1 MSVKCGRAQ
10 AQRGKAARESGMLDI
25 LWAGMILMGIGYAA
39 LNGTMEAVSEGI
51 WSSASEAVSLCITL
65 AGTLT
70 VWSGLM
76 KIAQESGLMGK
87 WQRGLKPFIHF
98 LFPTLASDSEAAAYI
113 SANVIAN
120 MLGLGGA
127 ATPAGLKAMK
137 ALEEEKEKQAEAAGV
152 KRGALR
158 SGEVMKTG
166 RRRRGKVR
174 GETETGYQGSATDEM
189 CDFLILN
196 ISSLQLI
203 PVNMI
208 AYRTQYGSVNPSW
221 VIVPGLLATAVSTL
235 AGIFFIKMRQIFCQK
250 RIYCYEK
257 SGSSSSE

>member
-1 MSVKCGRAQ
+1 
-10 AQRGKAARESGMLDI
+10 
-25 LWAGMILMGIGYAA
+25 
-39 LNGTMEAVSEGI
+39 
-51 WSSASEAVSLCITL
+51 
-65 AGTLT
+65 
-70 VWSGLM
+70 
-76 KIAQESGLMGK
+76 
-87 WQRGLKPFIHF
+87 

-137 ALEEEKEKQAEAAGV
+137 ALKQEQNG
-152 KRGALR
+152 R
-158 SGEVMKTG
+158 TG
-166 RRRRGKVR
+166 RAPERLHRKGSK
-174 GETETGYQGSATDEM
+174 GMEPTGTESEDLPVVASDEM

-208 AYRTQYGSVNPSW
+208 AYRAQYGSVNPSW

-235 AGIFFIKMRQIFCQK
+235 AGILFIKVR
-250 RIYCYEK
+250 RIWARRKHERVSAAHCRRWPVQRT
-257 SGSSSSE
+257 

>member
-1 MSVKCGRAQ
+1 
-10 AQRGKAARESGMLDI
+10 MLDI
-25 LWAGMILMGIGYAA
+25 LWAGMILAGIVFAA
-39 LNGTMEAVSEGI
+39 FNGTMNEVSEGI
-51 WSSASEAVSLCITL
+51 WASASEAVSLCLTL

-76 KIAQESGLMGK
+76 KIARESGLMRK
-87 WQRGLKPFIHF
+87 WQRGLWPFIHF
-98 LFPTLASDSEAAAYI
+98 LFPALAPDSEAAAYI

-120 MLGLGGA
+120 ILGLGGA

-137 ALEEEKEKQAEAAGV
+137 ALKREAEERADAKRMGEGSKKAG
-152 KRGALR
+152 GAGKHSR
-158 SGEVMKTG
+158 QKGGGMIEVEREGIASG
-166 RRRRGKVR
+166 
-174 GETETGYQGSATDEM
+174 EM

-208 AYRTQYGSVNPSW
+208 AYRAQYGSVDPSW

-235 AGIFFIKMRQIFCQK
+235 AGIFFIKIMQLARRKPPHI
-250 RIYCYEK
+250 
-257 SGSSSSE
+257 

>member
-1 MSVKCGRAQ
+1 
-10 AQRGKAARESGMLDI
+10 MLDI
-25 LWAGMILMGIGYAA
+25 LWAGMILLGIIYAA
-39 LNGTMEAVSEGI
+39 LNGTMEMVSEGI

-76 KIAQESGLMGK
+76 KIAQESGLIRK
-87 WQRGLKPFIHF
+87 WQRSLQPFIRF

-137 ALEEEKEKQAEAAGV
+137 ALKLEQEEPGV
-152 KRGALR
+152 A
-158 SGEVMKTG
+158 SN
-166 RRRRGKVR
+166 
-174 GETETGYQGSATDEM
+174 EM

-208 AYRTQYGSVNPSW
+208 AYRAQYGSVNPSW

-235 AGIFFIKMRQIFCQK
+235 AGVLFIKARQSLGCRK
-250 RIYCYEK
+250 RAHR
-257 SGSSSSE
+257 SAG

>member
-1 MSVKCGRAQ
+1 
-10 AQRGKAARESGMLDI
+10 MLDI
-25 LWAGMILMGIGYAA
+25 LWAGMILSGIFYAA
-39 LNGTMEAVSEGI
+39 LNGTMEAVSDGI
-51 WSSASEAVSLCITL
+51 WSSASEAVSLCVTL

-76 KIAQESGLMGK
+76 KIAQESGLIGK
-87 WQRGLKPFIHF
+87 WQRGLQPFIHF
-98 LFPTLASDSEAAAYI
+98 LFPTLASDSEAADYI
-113 SANVIAN
+113 SVNVIAN

-137 ALEEEKEKQAEAAGV
+137 AL
-152 KRGALR
+152 KREQER
-158 SGEVMKTG
+158 SGRANRPREHEQTG
-166 RRRRGKVR
+166 R
-174 GETETGYQGSATDEM
+174 TGSMPPEGAESEDLPVTASDEM

-208 AYRTQYGSVNPSW
+208 AYRAQYGSVNPSW

-235 AGIFFIKMRQIFCQK
+235 AGILFIKARQIWARRKHERVSAAHCRRRPVQ
-250 RIYCYEK
+250 RT
-257 SGSSSSE
+257 

>member
-1 MSVKCGRAQ
+1 
-10 AQRGKAARESGMLDI
+10 MLDI
-25 LWAGMILMGIGYAA
+25 LWAGMILLGIVYAA

-51 WSSASEAVSLCITL
+51 WSSAAEAVSLCITL

-76 KIAQESGLMGK
+76 KIAQESGLIGK
-87 WQRGLKPFIHF
+87 WQRSLWPFIHF

-137 ALEEEKEKQAEAAGV
+137 ALEEEKEKQTEAAGV

-158 SGEVMKTG
+158 SGEVIESG
-166 RRRRGKVR
+166 CA
-174 GETETGYQGSATDEM
+174 SDEM

-208 AYRTQYGSVNPSW
+208 AYRAQYGSVNPSW

-235 AGIFFIKMRQIFCQK
+235 AGIFFIKVRQIYHGL
-250 RIYCYEK
+250 R
-257 SGSSSSE
+257 

>member
-1 MSVKCGRAQ
+1 
-10 AQRGKAARESGMLDI
+10 MLDI
-25 LWAGMILMGIGYAA
+25 LWAGMILMGIVYAA

-76 KIAQESGLMGK
+76 KIAQESGLIGK
-87 WQRGLKPFIHF
+87 WQRGLRPFIRF
-98 LFPTLASDSEAAAYI
+98 LFPTLAPDSEAAAYI

-137 ALEEEKEKQAEAAGV
+137 AL
-152 KRGALR
+152 KR
-158 SGEVMKTG
+158 EQTG
-166 RRRRGKVR
+166 RADRACECLQRK
-174 GETETGYQGSATDEM
+174 GSKDMPEGDDSGDTPGVATDEM

-208 AYRTQYGSVNPSW
+208 AYRAQYGSVNPSW

-235 AGIFFIKMRQIFCQK
+235 AGVLFIKVRQSLVCRK
-250 RIYCYEK
+250 CDHR
-257 SGSSSSE
+257 SAG

>member
-1 MSVKCGRAQ
+1 
-10 AQRGKAARESGMLDI
+10 MLDI

-39 LNGTMEAVSEGI
+39 VNGTMAAVSEGI

-87 WQRGLKPFIHF
+87 WQRGLEPFIHF

-137 ALEEEKEKQAEAAGV
+137 ALEEEKEK
-152 KRGALR
+152 
-158 SGEVMKTG
+158 
-166 RRRRGKVR
+166 R
-174 GETETGYQGSATDEM
+174 GEAGCASDEM

-235 AGIFFIKMRQIFCQK
+235 AGIFFSLK
-250 RIYCYEK
+250 
-257 SGSSSSE
+257 

>member
-1 MSVKCGRAQ
+1 
-10 AQRGKAARESGMLDI
+10 MLDI
-25 LWAGMILMGIGYAA
+25 LWAGMILAGIVFAA
-39 LNGTMEAVSEGI
+39 LNGTMNEVSEGI
-51 WSSASEAVSLCITL
+51 WASASEAVSLCLTL

-76 KIAQESGLMGK
+76 RIARESGLMGK
-87 WQRGLKPFIHF
+87 WQRGLWPFLHF

-137 ALEEEKEKQAEAAGV
+137 ALEREGEGEGIA
-152 KRGALR
+152 
-158 SGEVMKTG
+158 SG
-166 RRRRGKVR
+166 
-174 GETETGYQGSATDEM
+174 EM

-221 VIVPGLLATAVSTL
+221 VIVPGLLATAASTL
-235 AGIFFIKMRQIFCQK
+235 AGIFFIKIMQLASRKSWQI
-250 RIYCYEK
+250 
-257 SGSSSSE
+257 

>member
-1 MSVKCGRAQ
+1 
-10 AQRGKAARESGMLDI
+10 MLDI
-25 LWAGMILMGIGYAA
+25 LWAGMILLGIVYAA

-51 WSSASEAVSLCITL
+51 WSSAAEAVSLCITL

-76 KIAQESGLMGK
+76 KIAQESGLIGK
-87 WQRGLKPFIHF
+87 WQRGLWPFIHF

-137 ALEEEKEKQAEAAGV
+137 ALAKEREQEQNGRAGRAPERLHRKGSKGMVLKGSESEAMTVA
-152 KRGALR
+152 A
-158 SGEVMKTG
+158 S
-166 RRRRGKVR
+166 
-174 GETETGYQGSATDEM
+174 DEM

-208 AYRTQYGSVNPSW
+208 AYRAQYGSVNPSW

-235 AGIFFIKMRQIFCQK
+235 AGIFFIKVRQLW
-250 RIYCYEK
+250 RHL
-257 SGSSSSE
+257 